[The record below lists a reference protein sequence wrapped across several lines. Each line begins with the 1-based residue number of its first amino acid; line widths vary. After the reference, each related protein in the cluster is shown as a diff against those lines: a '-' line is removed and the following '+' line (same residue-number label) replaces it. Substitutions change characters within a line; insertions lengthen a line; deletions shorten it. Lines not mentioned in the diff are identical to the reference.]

1 MTVMN
6 RRFSASGGHLRGI
19 AADQL
24 VPLSITL
31 ALTRAQ
37 AEKIVEL
44 MQRAWTPPV
53 RWVFVV
59 ATFLGV
65 FSTLQAYR
73 LMTLDMQKPVDVDAG
88 KLLLLNLAY
97 WYVPAA
103 LTGGIFSFSHRFRLD
118 TSRWPRALAAHA
130 GAALAF
136 AVLHFA
142 LLLAVRLALWPG
154 AVKPP
159 SLSWLTFGQRLFL
172 TNMDWALM
180 TYSALVG
187 LSHALAYHRESQ
199 ARALNSAQL
208 EAQLSEARLRTLQAE
223 LQPHFLFNTLHAIS
237 TLVHSRPE
245 SADRMISRLSD
256 LLRLTFDR
264 SGAPQVPL
272 QEELEFLQK
281 YLEIEQTRFQDR
293 LTVRYEIAPDSLD
306 AEVPRLI
313 LQPLVENAIQHG
325 VAPRSGPG
333 SIQISSH
340 VEDAR
345 LTLEVRDDGVGLT
358 ANARARLRSGIGLA
372 NTRDRLE
379 CLYGEAYRLDF
390 SDGGPGL
397 TVRIEV
403 PFRAAVAASSEATRV
418 A

>member
-1 MTVMN
+1 MN
-6 RRFSASGGHLRGI
+6 RLQTNSERLFSGLV
-19 AADQL
+19 ADQL
-24 VPLSITL
+24 VPRSITL
-31 ALTRAQ
+31 TLTGRQ
-37 AEKIVEL
+37 AARIVEL
-44 MQRAWTPPV
+44 MQKAWTPPV

-73 LMTLDMQKPVDVDAG
+73 LMTLDMQKSMDVEVG
-88 KLLLLNLAY
+88 KLLILNLAY

-103 LTGGIFSFSHRFRLD
+103 LAGAIFGLSHRFRLD
-118 TSRWPRALAAHA
+118 TPRWPRALAVHA
-130 GAALAF
+130 AAALSF
-136 AVLHFA
+136 SLFHFA
-142 LLLAVRLALWPG
+142 MMVVVRSLLWPG
-154 AVKPP
+154 AGKPP
-159 SLSWLTFGQRLFL
+159 SLSWITFGQRIFL

-180 TYSALVG
+180 TYSAIVG

-208 EAQLSEARLRTLQAE
+208 EVQLSEARLRTLQAE
-223 LQPHFLFNTLHAIS
+223 LHPHFLFNTLHAIS

-264 SGAPQVPL
+264 SGASEVPL

-293 LTVRYEIAPDSLD
+293 LTVRFEIEPDTLD

-313 LQPLVENAIQHG
+313 LQPLVENAIEHG
-325 VAPRSGPG
+325 VSPRSGPG
-333 SIQISSH
+333 QIQIAS
-340 VEDAR
+340 R
-345 LTLEVRDDGVGLT
+345 LQHGRLWLEVRDDGVGLT
-358 ANARARLRSGIGLA
+358 AHARARLRSGIGLA
-372 NTRDRLE
+372 NTRDRLD
-379 CLYGEAYRLDF
+379 CLYGDAYKLEF
-390 SDGGPGL
+390 SDGGQGL
-397 TVRIEV
+397 AVRIEI
-403 PFRAAVAASSEATRV
+403 PYHSATAAEAVRV